1 MYKEQILNEF
11 KKYHFE
17 QKDGVIFKTF
27 VWNDIYTN
35 DVLKTSE
42 ISKNKAFVSAHSL
55 GLKDEILLAFQN
67 GISEKDSFVIT
78 EELLSIAESN
88 WFSKNIETKF
98 YWKDIEKITQ
108 INHTL
113 VIFLKNGEEQSLEID
128 KIFTKNKDRA
138 VELVK
143 MLQNILLITQGKY
156 KAMPLA
162 MTDIK
167 KIKSNRYL
175 IIGIAAIFVII
186 FMLILESL
194 NNNTESPRKISN
206 FTENNTNEDILLPV
220 NKIVYDTIWSD
231 KPQKDFNIEIKYKNV
246 NVFQEPYQLTMQV
259 DGWFSSGVKK
269 KIIIP
274 VNIPPNTKHWVY
286 RIILS
291 NARIESGETQSLVK
305 EVSSKTKI
313 IYVDGKEKE
322 KMIETESSFLRELI
336 GGINAPSKQKP
347 FLDIYFIDNEK
358 DAKNFT
364 ENREYNYDIKNSIKN
379 THSRNGLVEF
389 NENKYVFLGLEN
401 LGYKDD
407 IYVSLEVVALIENIR
422 YYKVI
427 EKETE

>member
-1 MYKEQILNEF
+1 MYKEQILNEL

-17 QKDGVIFKTF
+17 QRDGVIFKTF
-27 VWNDIYTN
+27 VWNDVYTN
-35 DVLKTSE
+35 NVLKTSE

-67 GISEKDSFVIT
+67 GISEKDSFIIT
-78 EELLSIAESN
+78 EELFSAAQTN
-88 WFSKNIETKF
+88 WFSKNIVTKF
-98 YWKDIEKITQ
+98 YWKNIENIAQ

-113 VIFLKNGEEQSLEID
+113 VVSLKNGEEQSLEID

-143 MLQNILLITQGKY
+143 MLQNILRITQGKY
-156 KAMPLA
+156 KAM
-162 MTDIK
+162 TDVK

-194 NNNTESPRKISN
+194 NNDTESPREISN
-206 FTENNTNEDILLPV
+206 FKENNTNEEILLPV
-220 NKIVYDTIWSD
+220 NKVVYDTIWSD

-259 DGWFSSGVKK
+259 EGWFSGVKK

-274 VNIPPNTKHWVY
+274 VNIPLNTKHWVY

-305 EVSSKTKI
+305 EVSSKTKT

-322 KMIETESSFLRELI
+322 KIVETESSFLRELI

-364 ENREYNYDIKNSIKN
+364 ENKEYNYDIKNSIKN

-389 NENKYVFLGLEN
+389 NENKYIFLGLEN

-427 EKETE
+427 EKEVE

>member
-1 MYKEQILNEF
+1 MYKELILNEL

-27 VWNDIYTN
+27 VWNDAYTN
-35 DVLKTSE
+35 NVLKTSE
-42 ISKNKAFVSAHSL
+42 ISKNKAFVSSHSL

-67 GISEKDSFVIT
+67 GISEKDSFIIT
-78 EELLSIAESN
+78 EELFSVAQTN
-88 WFSKNIETKF
+88 WFSKNIVTKF
-98 YWKDIEKITQ
+98 YWKDIENITQ

-113 VIFLKNGEEQSLEID
+113 VVSLKNGEEQSLEID

-143 MLQNILLITQGKY
+143 MLQNILQITHGKY
-156 KAMPLA
+156 NTASTLININKSKSKLYIIISIIVIIVVLFSFLGNF
-162 MTDIK
+162 DKNEKKIVKENFEISDIEKIK
-167 KIKSNRYL
+167 KPI
-175 IIGIAAIFVII
+175 
-186 FMLILESL
+186 
-194 NNNTESPRKISN
+194 
-206 FTENNTNEDILLPV
+206 
-220 NKIVYDTIWSD
+220 YDTIWSD
-231 KPQKDFNIEIKYKNV
+231 KPQEDFDIEIKYKNV
-246 NVFQEPYQLTMQV
+246 NVFQEPYELTMQV
-259 DGWFSSGVKK
+259 EGWFSGVKK

-286 RIILS
+286 RIVLS

-305 EVSSKTKI
+305 EVSSKTKT
-313 IYVDGKEKE
+313 IYMDGKEKE
-322 KMIETESSFLRELI
+322 KIVETESSFLRELI
-336 GGINAPSKQKP
+336 GGITAPSKQKP

-364 ENREYNYDIKNSIKN
+364 ENKEYSYDIKNSIKN

-407 IYVSLEVVALIENIR
+407 IYVSLEVVALIENTR

-427 EKETE
+427 EKEVE

>member
-1 MYKEQILNEF
+1 MYKELILNEL

-27 VWNDIYTN
+27 VWNDAYTN
-35 DVLKTSE
+35 NVLKTSE
-42 ISKNKAFVSAHSL
+42 ISKNKAFVSSHSL

-67 GISEKDSFVIT
+67 GISEKDSFIIT
-78 EELLSIAESN
+78 EELFSVAQTN
-88 WFSKNIETKF
+88 WFSKNIVTKF
-98 YWKDIEKITQ
+98 YWKDIENITQ

-113 VIFLKNGEEQSLEID
+113 VVSLKNGEEQSLEID

-138 VELVK
+138 IELVK
-143 MLQNILLITQGKY
+143 MLQNILQITHGKY
-156 KAMPLA
+156 NTASTLININKSKSKLYIIISIIVIIVVLFSFLGNF
-162 MTDIK
+162 DKNEKKIVKENFEISDIEKIK
-167 KIKSNRYL
+167 KPI
-175 IIGIAAIFVII
+175 
-186 FMLILESL
+186 
-194 NNNTESPRKISN
+194 
-206 FTENNTNEDILLPV
+206 
-220 NKIVYDTIWSD
+220 YDTIWSD
-231 KPQKDFNIEIKYKNV
+231 KPQEDFDIEIKYKNV
-246 NVFQEPYQLTMQV
+246 NVFQEPYELTMQV
-259 DGWFSSGVKK
+259 EGWFSGVKK

-286 RIILS
+286 RIVLS

-305 EVSSKTKI
+305 EVSSKTKT
-313 IYVDGKEKE
+313 IYMDGKEK
-322 KMIETESSFLRELI
+322 IVETESSFLRELI
-336 GGINAPSKQKP
+336 GGITAPSKQKP

-364 ENREYNYDIKNSIKN
+364 ENKEYSYDIKNSIKN

-427 EKETE
+427 EKEVE